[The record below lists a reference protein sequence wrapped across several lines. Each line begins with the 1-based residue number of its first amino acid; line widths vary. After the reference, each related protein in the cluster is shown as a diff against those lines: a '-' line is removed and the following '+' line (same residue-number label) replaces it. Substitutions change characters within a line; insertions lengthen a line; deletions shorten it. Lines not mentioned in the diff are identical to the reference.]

1 MQTIKLQIADSVFEK
16 VFYFLDNLPKDEVKI
31 IENRAV
37 DDLSFLEV
45 EIEKGLNSGIS
56 SKSSEEIIKNLKQKY
71 A

>member
-31 IENRAV
+31 IENSAV

>member
-31 IENRAV
+31 IENSAV

-56 SKSSEEIIKNLKQKY
+56 SKSSESTK
-71 A
+71 

>member
-31 IENRAV
+31 IENSAV
-37 DDLSFLEV
+37 DDLSFLED
-45 EIEKGLNSGIS
+45 EIQKGLDSGIS